1 MDFKTL
7 HIGKLIKKKVEESG
21 LEMSRICG
29 FLQLEE
35 KDIKLMYESPS
46 IKTEVLLRWSKL
58 LKHDFFRLYSQH
70 LILYPVPPQETNPN
84 KTKTH
89 KSKLPEFR
97 KNIYTQE
104 VIDYILELLQSGQKT
119 KLEIVEE
126 YRIPKTTL
134 YKWISKNK
142 AKNKPQD

>member
-7 HIGKLIKKKVEESG
+7 HIGKLIKKKVMESG
-21 LEMSRICG
+21 METSRICN

-35 KDIKLMYESPS
+35 EEIDLMYQSAS
-46 IKTEVLLRWSKL
+46 MKTEILLRWSKL
-58 LKHDFFRLYSQH
+58 LKYDFFRLYSQH
-70 LILYPVPPQETNPN
+70 LILYAPQQGINYN
-84 KTKTH
+84 KKPATE
-89 KSKLPEFR
+89 SKLPEFR

-104 VIDYILELLQSGQKT
+104 VIDFILELIQTGKKT

-142 AKNKPQD
+142 TK

>member
-7 HIGKLIKKKVEESG
+7 HIGKLIKKKVAESD
-21 LEMSRICG
+21 LEISRICS
-29 FLQLEE
+29 FLKLDEE
-35 KDIKLMYESPS
+35 EVNLMYQSAN

-58 LKHDFFRLYSQH
+58 LKYDFFRLYSQH
-70 LILYPVPPQETNPN
+70 LILYSPPQGNNYIKKAP
-84 KTKTH
+84 H

-104 VIDYILELLQSGQKT
+104 VIDFILELIYTEKKT
-119 KLEIVEE
+119 KMEIVEE

-142 AKNKPQD
+142 SK